1 MEIKEIESAL
11 DFSISLENRIQKNFG
26 ELLILLEDFNN
37 IFEIESEKLPYH
49 INLIDELHADENAHS
64 RIFAKLLRY
73 KKNNKYP
80 LIEGFLHDVCGFEM
94 TIIKPVVEKVDS
106 CGRIDIPIFDTNY
119 VVLIENKVTDKAPD
133 QNTEAGGQL
142 ARYIETI
149 KNSYRRSEKDIF
161 VVYTPKYSREPSAE
175 CWINK
180 DKLSYKDSFK
190 LRFKSVSYRDD
201 IYPWLKDK
209 ILPFEEKDIYLQSA
223 IAQYIDHLEGL
234 FSIRTINKAMN
245 MRLQEFLKE
254 QLNLEGKNSDEAIK
268 ILNHKKED
276 LENAIA
282 QIELLKFDY
291 RKKNVV
297 DRFNDWKQQIIA
309 DFPNLKIVEDD
320 PSARNNVIN
329 LGVIMEVDGKEFS
342 ALVECIIGE
351 PLNIYFG
358 ISPTYT
364 NHGRI
369 DLPDSLAII
378 LRKNNLGEPEKSWYG
393 WRHTSLANG
402 YVDLKNIIE
411 KIKQEQQ

>member
-1 MEIKEIESAL
+1 MELKEIQSAL
-11 DFSISLENRIQKNFG
+11 NFSFSLEIRIQENFG
-26 ELLILLEDFNN
+26 DLLKLLADFNN
-37 IFEIESEKLPYH
+37 IYDIETEKLPYH

-73 KKNNKYP
+73 RKNNKFP
-80 LIEGFLHDVCGFEM
+80 LLEGFLYEVCGFKM
-94 TIIKPVVEKVDS
+94 TVIKPVVEKVDS

-149 KNSYRRSEKDIF
+149 KNCYRRSEKEIF
-161 VVYTPKYSREPSAE
+161 VVYTPKYSRDPSDE

-180 DKLSYKDSFK
+180 DKFSYKDSFK

-201 IYPWLKDK
+201 IYPWLKDN
-209 ILPFEEKDIYLQSA
+209 IVRFEEKDIYLQSV

-234 FSIRTINKAMN
+234 FSLRTINNTMN

-254 QLNLEGKNSDEAIK
+254 QLNLEDKNSDEAIK
-268 ILNHKKED
+268 ILDHKKED

-291 RKKNVV
+291 RKKNVI

-320 PSARNNVIN
+320 PSMRQNVIN
-329 LGVIMEVDGKEFS
+329 LGVIIAVDGKEFS

-364 NHGRI
+364 NHGRT
-369 DLPDSLAII
+369 DMPDSLASI
-378 LRKNNLGEPEKSWYG
+378 LTKNNLGEPEKFWYG
-393 WRHTSLANG
+393 WRHTTLLNA
-402 YVDLKNIIE
+402 YIDLKNLIEQII
-411 KIKQEQQ
+411 Q